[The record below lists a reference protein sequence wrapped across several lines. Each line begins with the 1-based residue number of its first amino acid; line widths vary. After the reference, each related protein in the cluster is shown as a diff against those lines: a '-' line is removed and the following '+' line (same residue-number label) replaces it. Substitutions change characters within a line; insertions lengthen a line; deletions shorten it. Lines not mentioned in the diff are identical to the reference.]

1 MSKEKLKLN
10 PTMAAGAIG
19 NATPYRSI
27 SGGTPY
33 IPPVS
38 QKGTVTTSL
47 WNNWNYI
54 WLNTAVWMDDINT
67 K

>member
-19 NATPYRSI
+19 NARPYRSI

-47 WNNWNYI
+47 WNN
-54 WLNTAVWMDDINT
+54 
-67 K
+67 